1 MPDLKAVAELTDSL
15 EKITANLNRHIDQE
29 ANRRAAE
36 RGKVYAK
43 AADERIQDNAF
54 DMQRLQDLVAELRR
68 QMKPLTR
75 DAYSYY
81 ALKQRV
87 LELAKLAEDSG
98 DAGPARMLHT
108 AINEAQ
114 ASGRA
119 KWEQEQADAARQR
132 ELTGG

>member
-68 QMKPLTR
+68 QLNVAARHSAAYVALGKALRQAGVTSERR
-75 DAYSYY
+75 DETVPVS
-81 ALKQRV
+81 V
-87 LELAKLAEDSG
+87 LLDCIEVG
-98 DAGPARMLHT
+98 F
-108 AINEAQ
+108 
-114 ASGRA
+114 
-119 KWEQEQADAARQR
+119 QADRAEFERQR
-132 ELTGG
+132 QVKVSPGG